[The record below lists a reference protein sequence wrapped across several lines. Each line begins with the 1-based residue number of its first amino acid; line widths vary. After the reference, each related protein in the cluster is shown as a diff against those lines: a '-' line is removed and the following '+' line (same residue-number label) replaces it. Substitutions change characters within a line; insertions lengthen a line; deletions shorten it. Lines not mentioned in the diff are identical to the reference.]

1 MKPIELLEKA
11 TDRVADLIEDDTYG
25 VIQNGVYYT
34 PQGNFKIT
42 LEPVYD

>member
-25 VIQNGVYYT
+25 VIQDGIYYT

-42 LEPVYD
+42 LEEV